1 MTVIKVGVVST
12 RSHMCF
18 DRLMAKRR
26 IAQAYDEALAHFAP
40 RGVKRLTIVLRST
53 EGVLATAHQEA
64 RKRGWDIETLPH
76 MDHPAPP
83 FSANELSIAGRDW
96 GKHGSSFVSAV
107 DGIIEM
113 GRDNVSH
120 QETLE
125 AAEQHKPVFVYQL
138 LMLSMQPEPA

>member
-12 RSHMCF
+12 RSHMSF
-18 DRLMAKRR
+18 DRQMANRR
-26 IAQAYDEALAHFAP
+26 IALAYDEALAHFAP

-76 MDHPAPP
+76 MDPP
-83 FSANELSIAGRDW
+83 MPSFHTSKLSILGRDW
-96 GKHGSSFVSAV
+96 GEHGSPFVTAI
-107 DGIIEM
+107 DGIIEI
-113 GRDNVSH
+113 GRDDASH
-120 QETLE
+120 QEALE
-125 AAEQHKPVFVYQL
+125 AAEQHKPVFIYQL